1 MGGLFVILS
10 HTLPSFYNFQKKNI
24 KKIQN
29 KSSNPLP
36 FRYKHLSLILKTN
49 KIMNRQQKADYL
61 HKRIGVALVKALSM
75 GIALGSVVTWLTMR

>member
-1 MGGLFVILS
+1 
-10 HTLPSFYNFQKKNI
+10 
-24 KKIQN
+24 
-29 KSSNPLP
+29 LP